1 MEHILSGFITVFSP
15 FGMLMITIGI
25 VVGMF
30 VGAMP
35 GLGPSIGIALLIPFT
50 YSMDPQFALLLLVS
64 LYMAAEYGGSISA
77 ILLSTPGTA
86 AAAATVVDGYP
97 LKMQGRAEEAL
108 GVSLTASSVGG
119 MVGAI
124 GLILFAQP
132 LATAALLI
140 SPAGYFAIGLF
151 GLTTVASLSGGSM
164 LKGLLGTGLGLAV
177 ATAGIDPISGTP
189 RFTFGQFELFE
200 GVPVL
205 SALIGLFALSEA
217 FVMTEKPGGM
227 ESVKAK
233 FGILFIGMKQIRELF
248 STMVM
253 GSVVGTILGILPGV
267 GGNIA
272 CWVAYARARKSSKH
286 PETFGKGEPKGVA
299 APEAANNATVGGAII
314 PMLSLGV
321 PGSPTTAVL
330 MGALVLHGLR
340 PGPQL
345 FMDAPVV
352 VYSLFVGLAVSVVVM
367 YAVGIFTLPV
377 WARMMALPQSVLSVL
392 IIVLGLVG
400 AFTLRSLMFDV
411 YLALG
416 FGILGYILKKFG
428 FSMAPILLALVLG
441 YLIESSF
448 RTALVS
454 SEGEYMTF
462 ITDPISLIFIVL
474 SILAVLWPVASPYL
488 KLSRAPKGA

>member
-1 MEHILSGFITVFSP
+1 MEHILSGLVTVFSP
-15 FGMLMITIGI
+15 FGLLMVTIGV

-50 YSMDPQFALLLLVS
+50 YSMDPQYALLLLVS

-97 LKMQGRAEEAL
+97 MKMQGRSQEAL
-108 GVSLTASSVGG
+108 GVSLTASSFGG
-119 MVGAI
+119 MIGAI
-124 GLILFAQP
+124 ALILFAQP
-132 LATAALLI
+132 LAQAALLI

-164 LKGLLGTGLGLAV
+164 LKGLLGAGLGLAV

-189 RFTFGQFELFE
+189 RFTFGYFELFE

-217 FVMTEKPGGM
+217 FVMTEQPGGLG
-227 ESVKAK
+227 SVKTK
-233 FGILFIGMKQIRELF
+233 FGVLFIGFAQIKRLF

-253 GSVVGTILGILPGV
+253 GSFVGTVLGILPGV

-272 CWVAYARARKSSKH
+272 CWVAYARAKKQSGH

-345 FMDAPVV
+345 FMDAPIV
-352 VYSLFVGLAVSVVVM
+352 VYSLFVGLAVSVIVM
-367 YAVGIFTLPV
+367 YLVGIFTLPL
-377 WARMMALPQSVLSVL
+377 WARVMALPQSVLSVL

-416 FGILGYILKKFG
+416 FGIVGYILKKFG

-454 SEGEYMTF
+454 SEGDYMTF
-462 ITDPISLIFIVL
+462 VTDPIALVFIVL
-474 SILAVLWPVASPYL
+474 SILAVLWPIVSPYL
-488 KLSRAPKGA
+488 KISRAPKGA

>member
-1 MEHILSGFITVFSP
+1 MEYILSGFVTVFSP
-15 FGMLMITIGI
+15 FGLLMITIGV

-30 VGAMP
+30 AGAMP

-50 YSMDPQFALLLLVS
+50 YSMEAHYALLLLVS

-97 LKMQGRAEEAL
+97 MKMQGRALEAL

-119 MVGAI
+119 LFGAVA
-124 GLILFAQP
+124 LILFAQP
-132 LATAALLI
+132 LAKAALLI

-164 LKGLLGTGLGLAV
+164 LKGLLGAGLGLAV
-177 ATAGIDPISGTP
+177 ATVGIDPIAGTP
-189 RFTFGQFELFE
+189 RFTLGYFELFE

-217 FVMTEKPGGM
+217 FVMTEQPGGLG
-227 ESVKAK
+227 SVKAK
-233 FGILFIGMKQIRELF
+233 FGVLFIGLEQFKRLF
-248 STMVM
+248 STMIM
-253 GSVVGTILGILPGV
+253 GSVVGTVLGILPGV

-272 CWVAYARARKSSKH
+272 CWVAYARAKKRSSH
-286 PETFGKGEPKGVA
+286 PETFGQGEPKGVA

-345 FMDAPVV
+345 FMDAPIV

-367 YAVGIFTLPV
+367 YMIGAVTLPL

-416 FGILGYILKKFG
+416 FGLLGYVLKKFG

-448 RTALVS
+448 RTALVGS
-454 SEGEYMTF
+454 QGDYMVF
-462 ITDPISLIFIVL
+462 VMDPIALAFIIL
-474 SILAVLWPVASPYL
+474 SILAVLWPVVSPYVYI
-488 KLSRAPKGA
+488 SRAPKGA